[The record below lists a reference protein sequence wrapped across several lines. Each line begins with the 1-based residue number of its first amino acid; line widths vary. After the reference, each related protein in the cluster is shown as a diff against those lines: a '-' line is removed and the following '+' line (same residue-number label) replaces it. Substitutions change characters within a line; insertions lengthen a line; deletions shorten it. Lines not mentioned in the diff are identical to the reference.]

1 MSAVAEKKMEISPS
15 ELIRI
20 QAYLR
25 SKFGNEGLA
34 VRPRPQTP
42 DSIEV
47 ILNGEF
53 IGIVYKDED
62 EGETSYDFNMAILD
76 IDLPEK

>member
-1 MSAVAEKKMEISPS
+1 MSAFAEKKMEISPE
-15 ELIRI
+15 ELIKI

-25 SKFGNEGLA
+25 SKFDNDDIA
-34 VRPRPQTP
+34 VRPRSQTA

-47 ILNGEF
+47 LLKGEF

-76 IDLPEK
+76 IDLQ

>member
-1 MSAVAEKKMEISPS
+1 MEITPD

-25 SKFGNEGLA
+25 SKFDNSGLA
-34 VRPRPQTP
+34 VRPRSQTG

-47 ILNGEF
+47 LLNGEF
-53 IGIVYKDED
+53 IGLVYKDVD
-62 EGETSYDFNMAILD
+62 EGETSYDFQMAILD
-76 IDLPEK
+76 IDLPE

>member
-1 MSAVAEKKMEISPS
+1 MSAQAENKMEISPE
-15 ELIRI
+15 ELIKV

-25 SKFGNEGLA
+25 SKFDNDGLA

-53 IGIVYKDED
+53 IGVVYKDED

-76 IDLPEK
+76 IDLPE